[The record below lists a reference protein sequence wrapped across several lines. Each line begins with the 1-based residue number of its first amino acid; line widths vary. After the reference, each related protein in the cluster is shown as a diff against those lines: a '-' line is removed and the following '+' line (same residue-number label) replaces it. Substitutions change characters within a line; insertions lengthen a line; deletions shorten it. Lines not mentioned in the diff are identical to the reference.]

1 MTDRIFIFN
10 AMELTRPCLAM
21 SDSGLDNQFVPQ
33 QGVEQLFGGMPE
45 LAYDSNHSGSAYDLN
60 VAREGDDT
68 LDSFLKWN

>member
-1 MTDRIFIFN
+1 
-10 AMELTRPCLAM
+10 M

-45 LAYDSNHSGSAYDLN
+45 LAHDSNHSGSAYDLN